1 MRASSCC
8 ATPTT
13 SRRPSPS
20 ASSTRCWSSS
30 RPSLPDPLVTNDVAL
45 AASRLRAGGLV
56 AIPTETVY
64 GLAADASS
72 PAPVARIFSVKG
84 RPPDHP
90 LILHVLPAWLADWA
104 ASVPPAA
111 AVLAE
116 AGWPGPLTLPLARP

>member
-20 ASSTRCWSSS
+20 ASSTRGWSSS

-45 AASRLRAGGLV
+45 AAARLRDGGLV

-72 PAPVARIFSVKG
+72 PAAVARIFEVKG
-84 RPPDHP
+84 RPADHP
-90 LILHVLPAWLADWA
+90 LIVHLLPPWLPEW
-104 ASVPPAA
+104 AA
-111 AVLAE
+111 AV
-116 AGWPGPLTLPLARP
+116 PP